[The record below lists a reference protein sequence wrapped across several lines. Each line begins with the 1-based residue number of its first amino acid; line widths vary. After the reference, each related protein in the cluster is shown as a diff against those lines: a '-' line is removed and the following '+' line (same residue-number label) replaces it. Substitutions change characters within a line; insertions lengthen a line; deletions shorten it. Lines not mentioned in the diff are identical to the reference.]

1 MLCEHNIDNA
11 FPSLVPDFLF
21 RQQWQKMTKKT
32 KNNGSVA
39 LYSILS
45 TVDLLCCCFTGY
57 ITEKAQVYS
66 AT

>member
-1 MLCEHNIDNA
+1 MLCKHNIDNA
-11 FPSLVPDFLF
+11 FPGLDPDFLF
-21 RQQWQKMTKKT
+21 RQQWQKMTKKQ
-32 KNNGSVA
+32 NNGSVA

-66 AT
+66 VT

>member
-1 MLCEHNIDNA
+1 MAKNDN
-11 FPSLVPDFLF
+11 
-21 RQQWQKMTKKT
+21 K

-66 AT
+66 VT

>member
-1 MLCEHNIDNA
+1 MAKNDN
-11 FPSLVPDFLF
+11 
-21 RQQWQKMTKKT
+21 K

>member
-11 FPSLVPDFLF
+11 FPSLVQIFYF
-21 RQQWQKMTKKT
+21 ANSGKKWQKKT
-32 KNNGSVA
+32 NNGSVA

-66 AT
+66 VT